1 MIKNNQ
7 QYLIVGL
14 FVVISTAILTIVWLW
29 FSASNH
35 RSYNTYLTVFNEPI
49 NGITANSIIRY
60 NGVEVGKIKS
70 IKLDAKDP
78 RNVFIYINVFKE
90 IAIST
95 DTFAV
100 LKIQGI
106 TGLSYID
113 LQLPKEST
121 NKKMLT
127 PHNSE
132 PYPQIPT
139 HLSLLTSLTEQAQ
152 SIAKDV
158 QEISTQIKILLNK
171 KNIDKVSNI
180 INSLDQVTTEVA
192 SRSDKIGANI
202 DAITQ
207 ILDNLKKSSNNIGG
221 AIDGITNM
229 TKSISQTSQN
239 ANSLLQSMRNNT
251 LQNINTILLPN
262 LNRTINNMNQSSYQ
276 LEQLLNTI
284 NQNPSALI
292 RGIAPAKP
300 GPGE

>member
-171 KNIDKVSNI
+171 I
-180 INSLDQVTTEVA
+180 
-192 SRSDKIGANI
+192 
-202 DAITQ
+202 
-207 ILDNLKKSSNNIGG
+207 
-221 AIDGITNM
+221 
-229 TKSISQTSQN
+229 
-239 ANSLLQSMRNNT
+239 
-251 LQNINTILLPN
+251 
-262 LNRTINNMNQSSYQ
+262 
-276 LEQLLNTI
+276 
-284 NQNPSALI
+284 
-292 RGIAPAKP
+292 
-300 GPGE
+300 

>member
-35 RSYNTYLTVFNEPI
+35 GSYNTYLTIFNEPI
-49 NGITANSIIRY
+49 NGITANSTIRY

-70 IKLDAKDP
+70 IKLDTKDP

-113 LQLPKEST
+113 LQLPKESS
-121 NKKMLT
+121 NKKILT

-139 HLSLLTSLTEQAQ
+139 HLSLLTSLTEEAQ

-171 KNIDKVSNI
+171 KNIDKFSNI
-180 INSLDQVTTEVA
+180 INNLDQVTTEVA
-192 SRSDKIGANI
+192 NRSDKIGANI
-202 DAITQ
+202 DSITQ

>member
-7 QYLIVGL
+7 QYLLVGL

-35 RSYNTYLTVFNEPI
+35 KSYNTYLTIFNEPI

-70 IKLDAKDP
+70 IKLDTKDP
-78 RNVFIYINVFKE
+78 RNVLIYINIYKE
-90 IAIST
+90 VAIST
-95 DTFAV
+95 DTYAV

-106 TGLSYID
+106 TGLAYID
-113 LQLPKEST
+113 LQLPKESNN
-121 NKKMLT
+121 NKTLT

-139 HLSLLTSLTEQAQ
+139 HLSLLTTLTEQAQ

-158 QEISTQIKILLNK
+158 KEISIQIKKLLDQ
-171 KNIDKVSNI
+171 KNIDKVASI
-180 INSLDQVTTEVA
+180 IKNLDQVTTTVA
-192 SRSDKIGANI
+192 NRSDKIGANI
-202 DAITQ
+202 DSITQ

-221 AIDGITNM
+221 AIDGITDM

-239 ANSLLQSMRNNT
+239 ANSLLQSMKNNT
-251 LQNINTILLPN
+251 LQNINSVLLPN
-262 LNRTINNMNQSSYQ
+262 LNRTINNMNQSSAQ

-284 NQNPSALI
+284 NQNPASLI
-292 RGIAPAKP
+292 RGNAPAKP

>member
-202 DAITQ
+202 DAIT
-207 ILDNLKKSSNNIGG
+207 
-221 AIDGITNM
+221 
-229 TKSISQTSQN
+229 
-239 ANSLLQSMRNNT
+239 
-251 LQNINTILLPN
+251 
-262 LNRTINNMNQSSYQ
+262 
-276 LEQLLNTI
+276 
-284 NQNPSALI
+284 
-292 RGIAPAKP
+292 
-300 GPGE
+300 